1 MVGFENYKGFGIRKT
16 VLGSQKTGF
25 EIGKNGFCVREKPVL
40 DSNKKKPAV
49 KK

>member
-25 EIGKNGFCVREKPVL
+25 EIGKTVFVRKTGFGFK
-40 DSNKKKPAV
+40 NKKPAV